1 MEKGIPNKWKSK
13 KSGEAI
19 LLSDKIDLKIKT
31 VTRDKEGH
39 YIMIEELIQE
49 DITIVNKY
57 APNVRAPQ
65 YTGNCLK
72 EKSIGTRTMKK

>member
-1 MEKGIPNKWKSK
+1 MEIKEIWR
-13 KSGEAI
+13 
-19 LLSDKIDLKIKT
+19 SDTLIRQNRLENT
-31 VTRDKEGH
+31 VRRDKEGH
-39 YIMIEELIQE
+39 YTMIEELIQE

-57 APNVRAPQ
+57 APDARAPQ